1 MHLFVAIVQYSNT
14 QIGIV
19 SILVNIEKKEF
30 VYNSYSLTVIQSAFE
45 IPVAHP
51 LGINFLRQEVEGSLG
66 QALKGCKVIVC
77 MIVG

>member
-1 MHLFVAIVQYSNT
+1 MHLFVAIVHWF
-14 QIGIV
+14 QIDIV
-19 SILVNIEKKEF
+19 AILVNIEKKES
-30 VYNSYSLTVIQSAFE
+30 YSYSLTIIQSAFE

-66 QALKGCKVIVC
+66 QAYKGCKVIVC